1 MTMMASRPAFFV
13 VGILLLIPLAV
24 QAGMS
29 MKADSMCLPK
39 ADPTPCGPCSK
50 MDKIGG
56 KCVPTGNKW
65 MCECYDTPPGGK
77 VTGVCVATF
86 NCEGKS
92 TEKGG
97 IGDAKGMMD
106 ALKQVM
112 DMLKQAMQKK
122 GGGGGG
128 DKGQQPQPGQDQG
141 CKQYYQ
147 VTTPSTDPCAYYVP
161 PTSNSLLQTSGLSG
175 LSGSDALLSALEDP
189 SLLEE
194 SEGLEASADQN
205 VSDQI
210 LSGSGELPE
219 DLTSQAEKTTEGQS
233 DEKAAPSPQSS
244 QDLTEQQ
251 VNLQSGTKGD
261 IVITKDGATI
271 YAQARDAGAN
281 TEVAG
286 FYGSDTYPGQSQGIV
301 SGMCKNRPWASS
313 IVSFVIPPT
322 FFDSLCSWRG
332 YQVGTPA
339 PPSQPV
345 VDKKK
350 ADTSTSPARNDVPES
365 YAPDVEPKVEIW
377 AVPDKVPLGTRT
389 SIFWNT
395 RGVES
400 CSITSPDGSFNETSQ
415 SGGAATV
422 PLSGPT
428 TFTISCLT
436 PAGSPISD
444 YVLVNLAI

>member
-1 MTMMASRPAFFV
+1 MRTSLT
-13 VGILLLIPLAV
+13 ILLLVFLVVPFATN
-24 QAGMS
+24 ARMS
-29 MKADSMCLPK
+29 AAANAMCNPWN
-39 ADPTPCGPCSK
+39 AACPCGAGINPPQCDS
-50 MDKIGG
+50 GG
-56 KCVPTGNKW
+56 PNKAN
-65 MCECYDTPPGGK
+65 CPPGVCIDHPPGGP
-77 VTGVCVATF
+77 VPGVCPAAGKCEGTSF
-86 NCEGKS
+86 TNQEGKS
-92 TEKGG
+92 EGV
-97 IGDAKGMMD
+97 GDAKGMMD

-112 DMLKQAMQKK
+112 DMLKQAMEKK
-122 GGGGGG
+122 GGGGDK
-128 DKGQQPQPGQDQG
+128 DKGQQQQQGQDQG

-147 VTTPSTDPCAYYVP
+147 VTAPSTDPCAYYVP
-161 PTSNSLLQTSGLSG
+161 PTSNSLLQTNGLTG
-175 LSGSDALLSALEDP
+175 LSGSDALMNALQDS

-194 SEGLEASADQN
+194 SAELN
-205 VSDQI
+205 VSDQL
-210 LSGSGELPE
+210 LSGSGQLPDE
-219 DLTSQAEKTTEGQS
+219 PTSQSETDSEDDAEKTASTS
-233 DEKAAPSPQSS
+233 QSS
-244 QDLTEQQ
+244 QGLTGQQ
-251 VNLQSGTKGD
+251 VNLQSGTRGD

-286 FYGSDTYPGQSQGIV
+286 FYGSGTYGGQSQGIIA
-301 SGMCKNRPWASS
+301 GMCKNRPWAGSV
-313 IVSFVIPPT
+313 VSFVIPPT
-322 FFDSLCSWRG
+322 FFDSLCAWRG
-332 YQVGTPA
+332 YQVGTPP

-350 ADTSTSPARNDVPES
+350 TSTSTAPGRDATSESYVPE
-365 YAPDVEPKVEIW
+365 VEPKVEIW

-400 CSITSPDGSFNETSQ
+400 CSITSSDGSFNETSQ

>member
-1 MTMMASRPAFFV
+1 MCPP
-13 VGILLLIPLAV
+13 GICV
-24 QAGMS
+24 
-29 MKADSMCLPK
+29 
-39 ADPTPCGPCSK
+39 
-50 MDKIGG
+50 DK
-56 KCVPTGNKW
+56 
-65 MCECYDTPPGGK
+65 PPGGTVNGICIAQNK
-77 VTGVCVATF
+77 
-86 NCEGKS
+86 CEGSNATNQEGKQQ
-92 TEKGG
+92 GM
-97 IGDAKGMMD
+97 GDAKGMMD

-128 DKGQQPQPGQDQG
+128 DKGQQQQQGQDQG

-161 PTSNSLLQTSGLSG
+161 PTSNSLLQTGQTG
-175 LSGSDALLSALEDP
+175 VSGSSALLDALEDP
-189 SLLEE
+189 TLLEE
-194 SEGLEASADQN
+194 SEGLEESN

-219 DLTSQAEKTTEGQS
+219 DLTSQTETTTEGES
-233 DEKAAPSPQSS
+233 DEKTASSSQSS
-244 QDLTEQQ
+244 QNLTEQQ
-251 VNLQSGTKGD
+251 INLQSGTKGD

-271 YAQARDAGAN
+271 YAQSRDSGAN

-286 FYGSDTYPGQSQGIV
+286 FYGSDTYGGQSQGII

-322 FFDSLCSWRG
+322 FFDSLCAWRG
-332 YQVGTPA
+332 YQVGAPA

-345 VDKKK
+345 LDKKK
-350 ADTSTSPARNDVPES
+350 AATSTTSGHDAMSESYVPE
-365 YAPDVEPKVEIW
+365 VEPKVEIW

-400 CSITSPDGSFNETSQ
+400 CSITSPDGSFNETSL

-428 TFTISCLT
+428 TFTISCLA

>member
-1 MTMMASRPAFFV
+1 MTMMALRLPFFI
-13 VGILLLIPLAV
+13 VGFLLLIPLAV
-24 QAGMS
+24 QAGLS
-29 MKADSMCLPK
+29 MKADAMCTPK

-128 DKGQQPQPGQDQG
+128 DKGQEQKQPGLDQG

-147 VTTPSTDPCAYYVP
+147 VTVPSTDPCAYYVP
-161 PTSNSLLQTSGLSG
+161 PTSNSLLQTSGL
-175 LSGSDALLSALEDP
+175 DALGS
-189 SLLEE
+189 SG
-194 SEGLEASADQN
+194 SEGLLDALDEGSALN
-205 VSDQI
+205 VSDEL
-210 LSGSGELPE
+210 LSGSGQLPE
-219 DLTSQAEKTTEGQS
+219 ELTSQTGTTTE
-233 DEKAAPSPQSS
+233 DEPEETASSS
-244 QDLTEQQ
+244 QTTGNLTAQQ
-251 VNLQSGTKGD
+251 VNLQSGTRGD
-261 IVITKDGATI
+261 IVMTKSGATI

-286 FYGSDTYPGQSQGIV
+286 FYGSDTYGGQSQGLIA
-301 SGMCKNRPWASS
+301 GMCKNRPWARSVVS
-313 IVSFVIPPT
+313 IVIPPA

-332 YQVGTPA
+332 YQVGAPA

-345 VDKKK
+345 LEKKK
-350 ADTSTSPARNDVPES
+350 TSTPSAPPSDTEAAYVPEV
-365 YAPDVEPKVEIW
+365 PPKVEIW
-377 AVPDKVPLGTRT
+377 AVPEKVPLGTRT

-395 RGVES
+395 SGVES
-400 CSITSPDGSFNETSQ
+400 CSITSPDGSFNETSL

-422 PLSGPT
+422 PLSGPA
-428 TFTISCLT
+428 TFTISCL
-436 PAGSPISD
+436 SPSGVTVTD
-444 YVLVNLAI
+444 YVLVSLAI